1 METPRADVES
11 RKPPSRAELEALVAA
26 DIESGTP
33 PSQAELEALVA
44 ESDLGGRRPSGAV
57 GRLLT
62 GLAIAWSLFQLW
74 YASPLPFTLGF
85 GVFNDT
91 EARAIHL
98 SFALLLGFMAYPAL
112 KSSPR
117 DHIPLLDWMLAAIAV
132 CAVMYLMVFYRELA
146 LRPGLPTRWD
156 VAAAVVGVVLLL
168 EASRRAE
175 GPWMPIIS
183 IVFLF
188 YVFAG
193 PYLPGLLAHKG
204 ASVGR
209 AASHFWLTSEG
220 VFGVALGVSTAFIFL
235 FVLFGALLEKAG
247 AGNYFIQL
255 AFSLLGQFRGG
266 PAKAGVVSSGMTGMI
281 SGSSVAN
288 VVTTGTFTIPLMK
301 RVGYS
306 PVQAGAIECA
316 AGVNGQ
322 LMPPVMGAAAF
333 LMAEYVGITYADV
346 VRHAF
351 LPAII
356 TYGALFYI
364 VDIEAAKKGMTGL
377 PRTRRRTLAQGALWA
392 LLTFCGLVIL
402 GGLIYWGL
410 GWTKQAFGE
419 AASLVALAVV
429 VVGYVA
435 LVANRARHPD
445 LPLDDPTKALVLVP
459 DFYEVARTGLHYLLP
474 VTVLIWCLLVEEM
487 SPGLA
492 AFWGVIAMAGVVL
505 TQHPLTA
512 FFRGQRRLG
521 GDWLQG
527 VHDFLG
533 GLENGARN
541 MIAVGIATA
550 TAGII
555 VGTVTLTGIGLVMT
569 EIVEFLSAGNFVLM
583 LVLTGLI
590 CLVLGSGLPTTASY
604 VVVAILM
611 APVIVALAAQN
622 DIAVPLIAAHMFVF
636 YFGLMADV
644 SPPVGLAA
652 YAAGAIAGADP
663 MKVGWQGMRYEIRT
677 ALLPFVFIY
686 NPAILM
692 IDIGGPIHF
701 LVVVTCCVL
710 AMGAFVAAS
719 QSWLLTRN
727 RWYETVAL
735 LLICF
740 TLFRPSFWLDMIYE
754 PFVSLPASQT
764 FAEIEKTPKDGA
776 LRLRITTQDLSGDT
790 VEKLVRVTLGAGNTP
805 TERLATS
812 GLTVRAAGD
821 NQMVQSVRFGSE
833 ARKYGLQQGD
843 EIRAVVVPADRPSP
857 YWFALPALALF
868 GLIAL
873 LQHRRRQRAG
883 MATAVSTAGV

>member
-1 METPRADVES
+1 MTPARAAADATETPARGDLAALAAEADM
-11 RKPPSRAELEALVAA
+11 
-26 DIESGTP
+26 
-33 PSQAELEALVA
+33 
-44 ESDLGGRRPSGAV
+44 GGRRPRGGVGA
-57 GRLLT
+57 LLS

-74 YASPLPFTLGF
+74 YASPLPFSLGI

-98 SFALLLGFMAYPAL
+98 SFALLLGFMAYPAF

-117 DHIPLLDWMLAAIAV
+117 DRIPLTDWLLAATAV
-132 CAVMYLMVFYRELA
+132 SAVLYLIVFYGELA
-146 LRPGLPTRWD
+146 TRPGLPQRAD
-156 VAAAVVGVVLLL
+156 IVAAVIGVLLLL

-175 GPWMPIIS
+175 GPWMPVIS
-183 IVFLF
+183 ILFLV
-188 YVFAG
+188 YVFTG
-193 PYLPGLLAHKG
+193 PYLPGLMAHKG
-204 ASVGR
+204 ASIGR

-220 VFGVALGVSTAFIFL
+220 VFGVALGVSTSFIFL

-301 RVGYS
+301 RVGYG

-377 PRTRRRTLAQGALWA
+377 PRSRRRSFAQGALKA

-402 GGLIYWGL
+402 AGLVYWGL
-410 GWTKQAFGE
+410 GWTKRVFGD
-419 AASLVALAVV
+419 AASLVALAFVV
-429 VVGYVA
+429 AGYIV
-435 LVANRARHPD
+435 LVRNRARHPD
-445 LPLDDPTKALVLVP
+445 LPLDDPRQSLVTVP

-474 VTVLIWCLLVEEM
+474 VFILIWCLMVEEM

-492 AFWGVIAMAGVVL
+492 AFWGTLAMAGVVL
-505 TQHPLTA
+505 TQRPLTA
-512 FFRGQRRLG
+512 FFRGERRLAG
-521 GDWLQG
+521 EWKAGLA
-527 VHDFLG
+527 DFFG

-555 VGTVTLTGIGLVMT
+555 VGTVTLTGVGLVMT
-569 EIVEFLSAGNFVLM
+569 ELVEFLSGGSFVLM

-590 CLVLGSGLPTTASY
+590 CLVLGTGLPTTASY
-604 VVVAILM
+604 VVVATLM
-611 APVIVALAAQN
+611 APVIVDLAAQN
-622 DIAVPLIAAHMFVF
+622 DIATPLIAAHMFVF

-663 MKVGWQGMRYEIRT
+663 MKVGWQAMRYENRT

-686 NPAILM
+686 NPEILM
-692 IDIGGPIHF
+692 IDIAGPLHF
-701 LVVVTCCVL
+701 LVVVGSCVL

-719 QSWLLTRN
+719 QNWLITRN

-735 LLICF
+735 LVICL
-740 TLFRPSFWLDMIYE
+740 TLFRPSIWLDWIAD
-754 PFVSLPASQT
+754 PFVSLPAGQT
-764 FAEIEKTPKDGA
+764 YSEIAKTPAGGA
-776 LRLRITTQDLSGDT
+776 LRLRVETQDASGDT
-790 VEKLVRVTLGAGNTP
+790 VEKVVRLTLGAGETP
-805 TERLATS
+805 AQRLAAS
-812 GLTVRAAGD
+812 GLTLAGSGD
-821 NQMVQSVRFGSE
+821 DLIVQSVRFGSE

-843 EIRAVVVPADRPSP
+843 RIRAVLVTAERPSP
-857 YWFALPALALF
+857 YWFAIPALALF
-868 GLIAL
+868 ALIVWT
-873 LQHRRRQRAG
+873 QRRRRAAAG
-883 MATAVSTAGV
+883 AATSAARA